1 MFAFVKERRSIR
13 SMIFKVLDITVGE
26 KPSRRSINIVN
37 PTLRTLS
44 IDNDINDNIDNIS
57 IVRINASL
65 EDSQL

>member
-13 SMIFKVLDITVGE
+13 SMIFKVLDITAGE

-44 IDNDINDNIDNIS
+44 IDDNIDDNIDNNID
-57 IVRINASL
+57 RTN
-65 EDSQL
+65 